1 MVGGVDATVVP
12 VLLGALT
19 WLVVGLWTAGP
30 GWRLQDERLRAVGDA
45 PMGRLAL
52 TWLVLLIGAAALL
65 AGRVLP
71 GVAGPVAVAM
81 AGSPAM
87 LLDARTHRLPDACT
101 RVMAAGVALGVL
113 SRCLVDEGGP
123 TAPLAG
129 VALGAAV
136 WLVPLWL
143 GSLVRG
149 GVGLGDVKLA
159 PVLGAMLG
167 TLSWEA
173 AAGGLVLAFLG
184 AGAGALVALA
194 RGRAGLRSRMAM
206 GPWMIG
212 AALAAMVVWGVVPGW
227 LGVTPGR

>member
-1 MVGGVDATVVP
+1 MAAIEPDVVP
-12 VLLGALT
+12 LLLGALV
-19 WLVVGLWTAGP
+19 WSGVGLWTSGP

-45 PMGRLAL
+45 PVGRLAL

-65 AGRVLP
+65 VGRSLP
-71 GVAGPVAVAM
+71 GVAGLVAVAM
-81 AGSPAM
+81 AGSLAM

-101 RVMAAGVALGVL
+101 LVMALGVTLGVL

-123 TAPLAG
+123 TGPLAG

-159 PVLGAMLG
+159 PILGALLG

-184 AGAGALVALA
+184 AGAGALLALV
-194 RGRAGLRSRMAM
+194 RGRAGLSTRMAM
-206 GPWMIG
+206 GPWLIG
-212 AALAAMVVWGVVPGW
+212 AALAAVLVWGVVPGW
-227 LGVTPGR
+227 LGATVGR

>member
-1 MVGGVDATVVP
+1 VGALDAADVP
-12 VLLGALT
+12 LLLGALV
-19 WLVVGLWTAGP
+19 WLAVGLWTAGP
-30 GWRLQDERLRAVGDA
+30 GWRLQDGRLRAAGEA

-52 TWLVLLIGAAALL
+52 TWLVLLIGAVALL
-65 AGRVLP
+65 VGRSLP
-71 GVAGPVAVAM
+71 GPPGPVAVAM
-81 AGSPAM
+81 AGTPAM
-87 LLDARTHRLPDACT
+87 LVDARTHRLPDDCT
-101 RVMAAGVALGVL
+101 LVMAGGVGLGVL

-143 GSLVRG
+143 GSLVRR
-149 GVGLGDVKLA
+149 GVGFGDVKLA

-184 AGAGALVALA
+184 AGAGALVALL
-194 RGRAGLRSRMAM
+194 RGRAGLRTRMPM
-206 GPWMIG
+206 GPWLIG
-212 AALAAMVVWGVVPGW
+212 AALAGVLVWGVVPGW
-227 LGVTPGR
+227 LGTTVGR